1 MDLQHKKEEM
11 SYLSCFLALNILM
24 ILDEGLEDL
33 LPVDAPLELL
43 RVHLGNLLEKGL
55 GCRTYSYC
63 GFKGL
68 SFVPQNTPEKAV
80 RIHLLYFYNLRV
92 PRKTV

>member
-1 MDLQHKKEEM
+1 M

-43 RVHLGNLLEKGL
+43 RVHLGNLLKKGL
-55 GCRTYSYC
+55 G
-63 GFKGL
+63 
-68 SFVPQNTPEKAV
+68 
-80 RIHLLYFYNLRV
+80 
-92 PRKTV
+92 

>member
-1 MDLQHKKEEM
+1 M

-43 RVHLGNLLEKGL
+43 RVHLGNLLEKGR

-63 GFKGL
+63 GFKGH
-68 SFVPQNTPEKAV
+68 SFVPQFITSAQTC
-80 RIHLLYFYNLRV
+80 
-92 PRKTV
+92 RKKRYVYAY